1 MKYKLL
7 LTLVFS
13 NQIFKKHF
21 HIFDWDKRIF
31 LMFYNPLLNSIKK
44 QVYRQIEII
53 LCLILYNP
61 LLFSLALEQI
71 AITEAQRL

>member
-1 MKYKLL
+1 
-7 LTLVFS
+7 
-13 NQIFKKHF
+13 
-21 HIFDWDKRIF
+21 
-31 LMFYNPLLNSIKK
+31 MFYNPLLNSIKK
-44 QVYRQIEII
+44 QVYSQIEII

>member
-1 MKYKLL
+1 
-7 LTLVFS
+7 
-13 NQIFKKHF
+13 
-21 HIFDWDKRIF
+21 
-31 LMFYNPLLNSIKK
+31 MFYNPLLNSIKK